1 MALVDCEAAT
11 LMHPRARAHAHVR
24 AFDDVIAV
32 RGCKGFLWDQG
43 WNDGCSEQES
53 KVSVTAPTPLIYPH
67 TPQSTPVYY
76 KRNKLA
82 DLHSSIGLG
91 EVNFFFF

>member
-1 MALVDCEAAT
+1 MVDCEAAT

-32 RGCKGFLWDQG
+32 RACKGVLWDQG

-53 KVSVTAPTPLIYPH
+53 KVTVTAPTPLIKETNSPIY
-67 TPQSTPVYY
+67 TAASV
-76 KRNKLA
+76 LA
-82 DLHSSIGLG
+82 RSLSSSSSS
-91 EVNFFFF
+91 ECHADS